1 MSEQKKSSTTADR
14 FAAPPSQRAARRLP
28 MGFRIHLP
36 FVEFWP
42 SVVTGIALFGAPW
55 PFFLYLL
62 NLFHPDS
69 VTSLFAMG
77 PLEMLFAG
85 VVSLLF
91 GGTICFFVLGILA
104 GGVAVALSL
113 VAKTLGVDDENPL
126 AAKATGGFVGFLL
139 ALPSCFTNEPGYGT
153 CLLMIA
159 TATFLTQLG
168 GVWGANCALA
178 AASNE
183 TSETDQLA
191 RPWQFEMRHLML
203 GTVWFAVVL
212 TMLKLAG
219 LLNERLLVMFGI
231 WVGVFAVFLLAPALY
246 HRLRQVQQSAT
257 QKGEP

>member
-1 MSEQKKSSTTADR
+1 
-14 FAAPPSQRAARRLP
+14 

-42 SVVTGIALFGAPW
+42 SVVTGIAIFGAPW

-62 NLFHPDS
+62 NLFHPS
-69 VTSLFAMG
+69 SRASLFAMG

-85 VVSLLF
+85 AVALVF

-113 VAKTLGVDDENPL
+113 VAKTLGVDDENLL

-139 ALPSCFTNEPGYGT
+139 AVPSCFTNEPGYGT

-168 GVWGANCALA
+168 GAWGANCAFA
-178 AASNE
+178 AAGDNASQA
-183 TSETDQLA
+183 DDRP

-219 LLNERLLVMFGI
+219 LLNDRLLVMFGLWI
-231 WVGVFAVFLLAPALY
+231 GVFAACLLAPPLY
-246 HRLRQVQQSAT
+246 ARLRQEQQSAT
-257 QKGEP
+257 RKGEP